1 MVALVTDRT
10 DLFDR
15 LAVVGKAFGSARRLE
30 LVDLLAQRPHSVE
43 ELAAAAGS
51 GVTSVSAHLQIL
63 RLAGLVSTRREGR
76 RVVYRLAG
84 DDVLAVYSAMR
95 AVARE
100 HSADVAQALAAY
112 LDAPG
117 SEEVDTVTRDA
128 LAAAVE
134 AGEVVLLDVR
144 PVEEYAAGHIPTAV
158 SAPLED
164 LADRA
169 GEWAAET
176 RPLVAYCR
184 GAYCVM
190 AHDAVR
196 LLASRGVHASRLE
209 DGMLE
214 WRAAGAP
221 VQVGA

>member
-43 ELAAAAGS
+43 ELAAAGAM
-51 GVTSVSAHLQIL
+51 GVTTVSAHLQIL
-63 RLAGLVSTRREGR
+63 RMAGLVTTRREGR

-84 DDVLAVYSAMR
+84 DDVLEAYSAMR
-95 AVARE
+95 AVARA

-117 SEEVDTVTRDA
+117 AEEVDTVTRDA
-128 LAAAVE
+128 LARAVA

-144 PVEEYAAGHIPTAV
+144 PPEEYAAGHIPTAI
-158 SAPLED
+158 SAPLEE
-164 LADRA
+164 LAGRA
-169 GEWAAET
+169 DEWAGET

-184 GAYCVM
+184 GAYCVL

-196 LLASRGVHASRLE
+196 LLAARGVSAVRLE

-214 WRAAGAP
+214 WRVAGAP
-221 VQVGA
+221 VEVGA